1 MENDIKKY
9 GKEWI
14 ILEKITKGDEEDI
27 DEIKKLLT
35 DEINWGELMEQAM
48 SHKIFPMVAYFFIEN
63 DLFEKIPPFVNQ
75 HFRIFLD
82 VNRLKV
88 KKIKEE
94 TILICNELERQKVPF
109 VATKGVV
116 LDNEIYENEGYRF
129 LSDAD
134 FIVKPEYK
142 KDVIQI
148 LKNLDFQMG
157 TVDWK
162 NNNIKQL
169 SREEHLIYMNT
180 PDKLPEFVKKL
191 NNEIIKYVSIGF
203 VCSLTWNKCEYKVNI
218 DNAFKNLRNI
228 DIGLN
233 GQKIPAL
240 DVVYHYVYIILH
252 LYKHAWV
259 EYLSRWNNDV
269 NLVKFGDVYRYYQK
283 YKNVIKDELPK
294 IIKENNIEKPIIW
307 TLVHTDEIFGSN
319 IVEELK
325 YENFLDY
332 NYLHSA
338 GDKKGNIRMWKG
350 NMRDR
355 LYSKDRKKL
364 FE

>member
-1 MENDIKKY
+1 
-9 GKEWI
+9 
-14 ILEKITKGDEEDI
+14 
-27 DEIKKLLT
+27 
-35 DEINWGELMEQAM
+35 
-48 SHKIFPMVAYFFIEN
+48 
-63 DLFEKIPPFVNQ
+63 
-75 HFRIFLD
+75 
-82 VNRLKV
+82 
-88 KKIKEE
+88 
-94 TILICNELERQKVPF
+94 
-109 VATKGVV
+109 
-116 LDNEIYENEGYRF
+116 
-129 LSDAD
+129 
-134 FIVKPEYK
+134 
-142 KDVIQI
+142 
-148 LKNLDFQMG
+148 MG

-294 IIKENNIEKPIIW
+294 IIKRKQYRK
-307 TLVHTDEIFGSN
+307 T
-319 IVEELK
+319 
-325 YENFLDY
+325 
-332 NYLHSA
+332 NYLDISTY
-338 GDKKGNIRMWKG
+338 R
-350 NMRDR
+350 
-355 LYSKDRKKL
+355 
-364 FE
+364 